1 MFRTLG
7 KLKESGSGSLQLV
20 LGVCN
25 LIANLGLVCIIFHN
39 DRLGSLDINLEI
51 ILVSFIMKMIGVGY
65 FKLFSLLV

>member
-1 MFRTLG
+1 MRVNT
-7 KLKESGSGSLQLV
+7 EGSLQLV

-39 DRLGSLDINLEI
+39 DRLGNLDI

-65 FKLFSLLV
+65 FKLFFIMV

>member
-1 MFRTLG
+1 MRVNT
-7 KLKESGSGSLQLV
+7 EGSLQLV